1 MSGPSVEK
9 RLLILLSD
17 AVDDDDVAMEGLSGR
32 EAGWQIPSE
41 DQSVGAAGN
50 EGSAVV
56 REANGVDGQVVAS
69 KQRQQLAR

>member
-1 MSGPSVEK
+1 M
-9 RLLILLSD
+9 LILLSD
-17 AVDDDDVAMEGLSGR
+17 AVDDDVAMEGLSGR

-41 DQSVGAAGN
+41 DQSVGAAGD

-69 KQRQQLAR
+69 KQRQQFAR